1 MLSAYIKLYTLF
13 NEEHL
18 RFVELSRNLAVTM
31 LCTMTMARQ
40 IIIRVKPEV
49 SNMLAQILETEDT
62 ILTKNDKTVSKKSLL

>member
-1 MLSAYIKLYTLF
+1 
-13 NEEHL
+13 
-18 RFVELSRNLAVTM
+18 
-31 LCTMTMARQ
+31 MTMARQ

>member
-1 MLSAYIKLYTLF
+1 MFLAYMKLYTLF
-13 NEEHL
+13 NEEKI

-49 SNMLAQILETEDT
+49 SNMLSQILETEEA
-62 ILTKNDKTVSKKSLL
+62 ILIKNDKTVKKKFS